1 MKMIKRTLI
10 LLIIATTIFTVVKC
24 NRIEDVDN
32 IKQEQGEHTL
42 PKEEKED
49 TNKKD
54 EQNKEEKQEE
64 DKKDNQ
70 GKEDENK
77 DNEQDKE
84 ENQDDKE
91 KEEIKSP
98 VELG

>member
-10 LLIIATTIFTVVKC
+10 ILIIATTIFTVVKC
-24 NRIEDVDN
+24 NRIEDTDN
-32 IKQEQGEHTL
+32 IKQEQGDDTL
-42 PKEEKED
+42 PKDDKED

-54 EQNKEEKQEE
+54 EQNKEEKQDKDEE
-64 DKKDNQ
+64 P
-70 GKEDENK
+70 KED
-77 DNEQDKE
+77 Q
-84 ENQDDKE
+84 E

>member
-10 LLIIATTIFTVVKC
+10 ILIIATTIFTVVKC
-24 NRIEDVDN
+24 NRIEDTDN
-32 IKQEQGEHTL
+32 IKQEQGDDTL
-42 PKEEKED
+42 PKDDKED

-54 EQNKEEKQEE
+54 EQDKEEKDEE
-64 DKKDNQ
+64 
-70 GKEDENK
+70 ENK
-77 DNEQDKE
+77 DNQDKE
-84 ENQDDKE
+84 KQDKDDEPKEDQE

>member
-24 NRIEDVDN
+24 NRIEDADN
-32 IKQEQGEHTL
+32 IKQEQGEDTL
-42 PKEEKED
+42 PKDDKED

-54 EQNKEEKQEE
+54 EQDKEEKEE
-64 DKKDNQ
+64 
-70 GKEDENK
+70 EENK
-77 DNEQDKE
+77 DNEQDKDE
-84 ENQDDKE
+84 QDKNDKPKEDQE
-91 KEEIKSP
+91 KEEIESP

>member
-10 LLIIATTIFTVVKC
+10 ILIIATTVFTMVKC
-24 NRIEDVDN
+24 NRIEDADN
-32 IKQEQGEHTL
+32 IKQEQGDDTL
-42 PKEEKED
+42 PKDDKED

-54 EQNKEEKQEE
+54 EQDKEEKEE
-64 DKKDNQ
+64 EENKNDKQDKNDKP
-70 GKEDENK
+70 KED
-77 DNEQDKE
+77 Q
-84 ENQDDKE
+84 E

>member
-10 LLIIATTIFTVVKC
+10 LLIIATTVFTVVKC
-24 NRIEDVDN
+24 NRIEDADN
-32 IKQEQGEHTL
+32 IKQEQGDDTL
-42 PKEEKED
+42 PKDDKED

-54 EQNKEEKQEE
+54 EQNKEEKEE

-70 GKEDENK
+70 DKED
-77 DNEQDKE
+77 DKPE
-84 ENQDDKE
+84 EDQK

>member
-10 LLIIATTIFTVVKC
+10 ILIIATTIFTVVKC
-24 NRIEDVDN
+24 NRIEDTDN
-32 IKQEQGEHTL
+32 IKQEQGDDTL
-42 PKEEKED
+42 PKDDKEG
-49 TNKKD
+49 
-54 EQNKEEKQEE
+54 EQNKEEKEE
-64 DKKDNQ
+64 EK
-70 GKEDENK
+70 NK

-84 ENQDDKE
+84 EQNKNDKPKEDQE

>member
-24 NRIEDVDN
+24 NRIEDTDN
-32 IKQEQGEHTL
+32 IKQEQGDDTL
-42 PKEEKED
+42 PKDDKED
-49 TNKKD
+49 TDKKD
-54 EQNKEEKQEE
+54 EQ
-64 DKKDNQ
+64 DKD
-70 GKEDENK
+70 DEPK
-77 DNEQDKE
+77 
-84 ENQDDKE
+84 ENQE

>member
-10 LLIIATTIFTVVKC
+10 ILIIATTIFTVVKC
-24 NRIEDVDN
+24 NRIEDADN
-32 IKQEQGEHTL
+32 IKQEQGEDTL
-42 PKEEKED
+42 PKDDKED

-54 EQNKEEKQEE
+54 EQDKEEKEE
-64 DKKDNQ
+64 
-70 GKEDENK
+70 ENK
-77 DNEQDKE
+77 NDKQDKE
-84 ENQDDKE
+84 ELDKDDEPKEYQD

>member
-24 NRIEDVDN
+24 NRIEDADN
-32 IKQEQGEHTL
+32 IKQEQGDNTL
-42 PKEEKED
+42 PKDDKED

-54 EQNKEEKQEE
+54 EQ
-64 DKKDNQ
+64 
-70 GKEDENK
+70 
-77 DNEQDKE
+77 DKE
-84 ENQDDKE
+84 EEENKNDKQDKDDEPKE
-91 KEEIKSP
+91 DQKKEEIKSP